1 MATEQDAPP
10 FTIVVEAGFAEDGV
24 WVIDARLEFRDGRPQ
39 EGDVLL
45 GRGRLAL
52 LEAITREGAR
62 GRALGAI
69 RVRVRMS
76 GHDTESI
83 TIGEPEPRS
92 TG

>member
-1 MATEQDAPP
+1 MPAEKDAAP
-10 FTIVVEAGFAEDGV
+10 FTIAVDAGFAEDGV

-39 EGDVLL
+39 EGDGLL

-52 LEAITREGAR
+52 LEATAREGAR
-62 GRALGAI
+62 GRALGAM

-83 TIGEPEPRS
+83 TIGEPESRS